1 VIERPHRRGHA
12 ALAEALQ
19 YVVGMFWFR
28 SFAVGLLGACCLLL
42 ATRPQTQLVLANS
55 PPVLMVPTPAEQACD
70 EPPPAVGVTV
80 IDVAPGVTGSLLAQ
94 LIALAAN
101 ERITAIDDVS
111 VAEGRT
117 ALAALGPLHR
127 QYVDVAIT
135 SDAGASRRVLVI
147 AR

>member
-1 VIERPHRRGHA
+1 
-12 ALAEALQ
+12 
-19 YVVGMFWFR
+19 MFWFR

-42 ATRPQTQLVLANS
+42 ATRPQTSLVLGNA
-55 PPVLMVPTPAEQACD
+55 PPILVLPQPAHCEAPPSSAVP
-70 EPPPAVGVTV
+70 VTV
-80 IDVAPGVTGSLLAQ
+80 IDVAPGVTGTLLAQ
-94 LIALAAN
+94 LIVLAAN
-101 ERITAIDDVS
+101 ERITAIDDVH

-135 SDAGASRRVLVI
+135 SDVGASRRVLVL

>member
-1 VIERPHRRGHA
+1 
-12 ALAEALQ
+12 
-19 YVVGMFWFR
+19 MFWFR

-55 PPVLMVPTPAEQACD
+55 PPILMVPTPEQPTCD
-70 EPPPAVGVTV
+70 EAWTPSVPVTV
-80 IDVAPGVTGSLLAQ
+80 IDVAPGVTGTLLAQ
-94 LIALAAN
+94 LIVLAAN
-101 ERITAIDDVS
+101 EHITAIDDVHMT
-111 VAEGRT
+111 ATEGRT

-135 SDAGASRRVLVI
+135 SDTGTSRRVLVL